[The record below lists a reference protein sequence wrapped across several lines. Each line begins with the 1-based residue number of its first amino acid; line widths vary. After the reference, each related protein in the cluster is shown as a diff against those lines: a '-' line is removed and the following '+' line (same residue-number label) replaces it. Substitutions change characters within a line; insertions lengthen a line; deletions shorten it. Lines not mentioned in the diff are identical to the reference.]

1 MATYFF
7 STVAFAMMTAT
18 FALFAAH
25 RFNFDAWHT
34 GFLFGYVG
42 VIGAV
47 IQGGLLGRLVK
58 MFGDKPLA
66 VAGTAIFAAS
76 VFCLP
81 LSQTVTSLI
90 ITSTGVAIGNS
101 LMTPTLNALA
111 SKSVGPAWQGRVLG
125 VLSSVASLARII
137 GPVLGGFLLIRD
149 SATLAHYGR
158 TPYWT
163 SAAIMLIALGLS
175 ISVRVNPGRA
185 EPDAVE
191 SETGRV

>member
-1 MATYFF
+1 
-7 STVAFAMMTAT
+7 
-18 FALFAAH
+18 
-25 RFNFDAWHT
+25 
-34 GFLFGYVG
+34 
-42 VIGAV
+42 
-47 IQGGLLGRLVK
+47 

-81 LSQTVTSLI
+81 LSQTVTLLI
-90 ITSTGVAIGNS
+90 IASTGVAIGNS

-185 EPDAVE
+185 KTDAVE